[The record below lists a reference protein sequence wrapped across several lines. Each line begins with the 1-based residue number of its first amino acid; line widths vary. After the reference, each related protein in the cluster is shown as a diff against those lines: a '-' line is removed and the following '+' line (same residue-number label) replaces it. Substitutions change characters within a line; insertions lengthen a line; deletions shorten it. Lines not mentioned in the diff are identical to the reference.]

1 MATVSFNQNTIE
13 REWLLVDLEGATLG
27 RAASR
32 VAAVLRGK
40 HKPTFTPNAD
50 CGDFV
55 VVINADKV
63 KLSGK
68 KMQDKI
74 YYSHSGYLGGLK
86 EMRAEEM
93 LEKHPERLIEK
104 AVKGM
109 LPRGPLGRR
118 QFKKLY
124 VYTGAEHPHA
134 AQQPKT
140 LDLSK

>member
-13 REWLLVDLEGATLG
+13 REWLLVDLEGETLG
-27 RAASR
+27 RVASR

-55 VVINADKV
+55 VVVNADKV
-63 KLSGK
+63 KLTGN

-118 QFKKLY
+118 QFKKLF
-124 VYTGAEHPHA
+124 VYTGAEHPHQ
-134 AQQPKT
+134 AQRPKT

>member
-13 REWLLVDLEGATLG
+13 REWLLVDLEGETLG
-27 RAASR
+27 RVASR

-68 KMQDKI
+68 KMQDKRED
-74 YYSHSGYLGGLK
+74 LK
-86 EMRAEEM
+86 RRDT
-93 LEKHPERLIEK
+93 ERE
-104 AVKGM
+104 VS
-109 LPRGPLGRR
+109 R
-118 QFKKLY
+118 QIKNFM
-124 VYTGAEHPHA
+124 
-134 AQQPKT
+134 
-140 LDLSK
+140 

>member
-1 MATVSFNQNTIE
+1 
-13 REWLLVDLEGATLG
+13 
-27 RAASR
+27 
-32 VAAVLRGK
+32 
-40 HKPTFTPNAD
+40 
-50 CGDFV
+50 
-55 VVINADKV
+55 
-63 KLSGK
+63 
-68 KMQDKI
+68 MQDKI
-74 YYSHSGYLGGLK
+74 YYSHSGFLGGLK

-109 LPRGPLGRR
+109 LPRGPLGRQ

-140 LDLSK
+140 IDLSK